1 MSPKKSK
8 LKAETMSPS
17 PKNPIPKR
25 SSSVSKKI
33 ILTGIV
39 ASLALVT
46 VACLLDYQQG
56 KLDDHTSKLPYEVQK
71 ATKYVVTLA
80 NDLPRNVEVWYEGA
94 RGQVVLLAGKMYVG
108 DKTLAQLLFGEDV
121 EEVDNIPEDIK
132 KDFEVED
139 VIEGIKESVRANI
152 VEENTLADLKAA
164 EENAIKLRKDEEL
177 RIYEENKQKIKDI
190 ALKVIEEEKKADM
203 NALLEEK
210 AKLRAKIEAET
221 ASMKTNTSK
230 NEVVDDDISQE
241 VTEKFKAQLA
251 ASADEIKAKLAA
263 QAAATYE
270 KVLKNQEDEM
280 AKINA
285 GLNKKLESNIESA
298 GGTTG
303 QLMPEDLDKSEALG
317 DTNQDVKL
325 KKQAKE
331 VIDGVVKDAS
341 KQEEWVKQANE
352 ETNKLVGKKL
362 YEED

>member
-8 LKAETMSPS
+8 MKAQTVSPS
-17 PKNPIPKR
+17 PKKR
-25 SSSVSKKI
+25 SSGVSKKI

-39 ASLALVT
+39 AFLTLVI

-56 KLDDHTSKLPYEVQK
+56 KLADHTSRLPYEVQE

-139 VIEGIKESVRANI
+139 VIEGIKESVRENI

-164 EENAIKLRKDEEL
+164 EENAIKLRKEEEL

-190 ALKVIEEEKKADM
+190 ALKVIEEEKKAAM

-221 ASMKTNTSK
+221 ASMKANNSK
-230 NEVVDDDISQE
+230 NEVIDDDISQE
-241 VTEKFKAQLA
+241 VTEKFKAELA

-270 KVLKNQEDEM
+270 KVLKNQKDEM

-285 GLNKKLESNIESA
+285 GLNKKLESAA
-298 GGTTG
+298 G
-303 QLMPEDLDKSEALG
+303 EAAKELDG
-317 DTNQDVKL
+317 INQDVKL
-325 KKQAKE
+325 KKQANKD
-331 VIDGVVKDAS
+331 VHQNVKDAS
-341 KQEEWVKQANE
+341 KHDQMVKQAIKDAK
-352 ETNKLVGKKL
+352 TLVGKEL
-362 YEED
+362 YEEDEAE

>member
-56 KLDDHTSKLPYEVQK
+56 KLDDHTSRLPYEVQK

-221 ASMKTNTSK
+221 ASMKANNSK
-230 NEVVDDDISQE
+230 NEVDEDISQE
-241 VTEKFKAQLA
+241 VTEKFKAELA

-270 KVLKNQEDEM
+270 KVLKNQKDEM

-285 GLNKKLESNIESA
+285 GLNKKLESAA
-298 GGTTG
+298 G
-303 QLMPEDLDKSEALG
+303 EAAEELDG
-317 DTNQDVKL
+317 TNQDVKL
-325 KKQAKE
+325 KKEAKKE
-331 VIDGVVKDAS
+331 LHQNVKDAS
-341 KQEEWVKQANE
+341 KHDQMVKQAIKDAK
-352 ETNKLVGKKL
+352 KLVGKEL
-362 YEED
+362 YEEDEAE

>member
-8 LKAETMSPS
+8 MKAQTLSPS
-17 PKNPIPKR
+17 PKNPNPKR
-25 SSSVSKKI
+25 SSGVFKKI
-33 ILTGIV
+33 ILAGIV
-39 ASLALVT
+39 VFLALVI

-56 KLDDHTSKLPYEVQK
+56 KLADHTSRLPYEVQE
-71 ATKYVVTLA
+71 ATKYVVTVA
-80 NDLPRNVEVWYEGA
+80 SDLPRNVEVWYEGA

-121 EEVDNIPEDIK
+121 EEVDPIPEDIK
-132 KDFEVED
+132 NDFEVED
-139 VIEGIKESVRANI
+139 VIEGIKESVRVNI

-164 EENAIKLRKDEEL
+164 EENAIKLRKEEEIRL
-177 RIYEENKQKIKDI
+177 YEENKQKIKDE
-190 ALKVIEEEKKADM
+190 ALKVIEEEKEAAM

-221 ASMKTNTSK
+221 ASMKANSK
-230 NEVVDDDISQE
+230 NEDVDDLSQE
-241 VTEKFKAQLA
+241 LTKHLKAEMA
-251 ASADEIKAKLAA
+251 ASADEIKAKIAA
-263 QAAATYE
+263 KAAATHE
-270 KVLKNQEDEM
+270 KVLKNQKEEM

-325 KKQAKE
+325 QKQVKE
-331 VIDGVVKDAS
+331 DVDGVVKDAS